1 MTLRAYCTQY
11 QLCLRFLVL
20 GNCVAYPLRKLVCRY
35 KDKNYTR
42 KSAIL
47 LQLFRFFI
55 LTMNISQF
63 FNWRTYL
70 IIAAL
75 AIVSISLFYTSQL
88 AAKLAI
94 EEQKKVALFA
104 EGIKSIATAKNNEE
118 ISFATNVITQD
129 STIPR
134 IITDEQGHI
143 QDIRA
148 IDTFGIKNA
157 AQFLKEK
164 IQAYKK
170 LHPPIE
176 VQYEFGKVLIYY
188 GESYLLARLRY
199 FPYAQLAIIGIFLI
213 IVIFSISAANR
224 SMQNQVWIGLS
235 KETAHQLGTPIS
247 SIEGWMEIIKEVYPQ
262 YEPVQEMQKDI
273 DRLKLVADRFSK
285 VGSEPQLQSENLVPR
300 LSEMVAYMQKRS
312 PGKVFISFDASAQE
326 INANI
331 SGPIFDWVIENLI
344 RNALDAMEG
353 IGSIE
358 VKITGRDADVIV
370 DVSDNGKGIPKHLL
384 KKIFQPGFS
393 TKKRGWGL
401 GLSLSR
407 RIIEKYHH
415 GSIFI
420 KHTEVNSGTTFRII
434 LDKV

>member
-1 MTLRAYCTQY
+1 MRVCCTQY
-11 QLCLRFLVL
+11 LLCLRFLVL
-20 GNCVAYPLRKLVCRY
+20 GNCVAYPLRKLVCSD

-42 KSAIL
+42 KTAIL

-55 LTMNISQF
+55 LSMNFSQF

-104 EGIKSIATAKNNEE
+104 EGIKSIASAKNNEE

-134 IITDEQGHI
+134 IITDQQGHI

-148 IDTFGIKNA
+148 IDTNGIKNVP
-157 AQFLKEK
+157 QFLKEK
-164 IQAYKK
+164 IAAYRQ
-170 LHPPIE
+170 LHAPIL
-176 VQYEFGKVLIYY
+176 VQYEFGNVLIYY

-199 FPYAQLAIIGIFLI
+199 FPYAQLAIIAIFLI
-213 IVIFSISAANR
+213 IVVLSISAANR

-247 SIEGWMEIIKEVYPQ
+247 SIEGWMELLKETFPNN
-262 YEPVQEMQKDI
+262 EPVQEMQKDV

-285 VGSEPQLQSENLVPR
+285 VGSEPQLQNENLVPR
-300 LSEMVAYMQKRS
+300 LSEMVDYMQKRS
-312 PGKVFISFDASAQE
+312 PGKVFISFETSAQE

-353 IGSIE
+353 SGTIE
-358 VKITGRDADVIV
+358 VKITGRDADVII

-384 KKIFQPGFS
+384 KKVFQPGFS

-401 GLSLSR
+401 GLSLSK

-415 GSIFI
+415 GSLWI
-420 KHTEVNSGTTFRII
+420 KHTEVNNGSTFRIV